1 MFFVALLEYFRGDIM
16 ENNSKK
22 KPNRIKKSLNISLSE
37 NDKKYIIEKADSLGF
52 NSVSAFLLDCARTY
66 YRLEV
71 DMSVYNKLSREINY
85 IGKNINSF
93 VRQVF
98 SDGVYTSSDIKDLSK
113 KQDQIQKIISEEFSR
128 LINLEKN
135 FSSKSFNMSDTEEV
149 IKLMTQNNIK
159 IPDNIILE
167 GVYEDIRNNFLYVIK
182 LLEESPEGFEQE
194 AEYVTEYIYSHAF
207 TDFDKNEV
215 INLSND
221 IFKYCEDLKFKF
233 ISGKSYFDD
242 SDWFKLRS
250 ILDKYEKKE
259 V

>member
-1 MFFVALLEYFRGDIM
+1 M
-16 ENNSKK
+16 NKNK
-22 KPNRIKKSLNISLSE
+22 NIILRVTE
-37 NDKKYIIEKADSLGF
+37 IEKEFIENRAKRFGF
-52 NSVSAFLLDCARTY
+52 NSVSAFLLDCAKTY

-71 DMSVYNKLSREINY
+71 DMSVYNKLSKEINY

-98 SDGVYTSSDIKDLSK
+98 SDGFYTSSDIKDLSK
-113 KQDQIQKIISEEFSR
+113 KQDQIQKLISEEFSR

-135 FSSKSFNMSDTEEV
+135 FSSSSFNMSDTEKV

-167 GVYEDIRNNFLYVIK
+167 NVYEDIRNNFLYVIK

-194 AEYVTEYIYSHAF
+194 AEYVTEYIYEHAF
-207 TDFDKNEV
+207 TDFDKDEV

-242 SDWFKLRS
+242 SDWFKLRG
-250 ILDKYEKKE
+250 ILEKYDKKE
-259 V
+259 N